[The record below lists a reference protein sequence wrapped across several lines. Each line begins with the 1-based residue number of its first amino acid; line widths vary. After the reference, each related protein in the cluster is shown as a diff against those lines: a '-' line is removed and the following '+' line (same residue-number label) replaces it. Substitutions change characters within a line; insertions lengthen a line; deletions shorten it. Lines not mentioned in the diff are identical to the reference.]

1 MGQHEGVFKLC
12 LFFFFYETSF
22 RKLKFFIELGFKAI
36 LRTLNKCSYTIKAN
50 VSFVIAFSWLRLISK
65 QSVQMS
71 FTMWVYYCPYMKKT
85 YNIPWYFS
93 FLDKEKGGSL
103 TVNDFEI
110 AAKYGE

>member
-1 MGQHEGVFKLC
+1 
-12 LFFFFYETSF
+12 
-22 RKLKFFIELGFKAI
+22 
-36 LRTLNKCSYTIKAN
+36 
-50 VSFVIAFSWLRLISK
+50 
-65 QSVQMS
+65 
-71 FTMWVYYCPYMKKT
+71 MKKT